1 MDYCQIQEEKVLD
14 DDICEPRRVRSNQNV
29 NDINSVDDETLHH
42 DYNNHHHQHHHHHH
56 HHHRQHHHQRDT
68 EDGDNRRVV
77 VKSPSNHL
85 ETMEYASDSSS
96 ESYREY
102 NRTQPTDRINVSPVN
117 GNSSAFTIDN
127 ILGTRNNNNNK
138 RDEERNLNKI
148 CYIDKEDEQDNDK
161 DEKIIEGQFV
171 RPTAIPATHS
181 NVSGMLYA
189 HTAIPYTDGTLSD
202 PSSYTTTSLASA
214 SLLYSSWFA
223 QSKPAQ
229 LFGLQAPKPNGRR
242 SRKPGIDRK
251 PRQAY
256 SAKQLERLEAE
267 FKIDK
272 YLSVSKRM
280 ELSKSLNLT
289 EVQIKTWFQN
299 RRTKWK
305 KQLTSR
311 LKIAQR
317 QGLFPPTYFP
327 TNQYPLLP
335 YYAAPLMFA
344 NPSLDDTNS
353 NVTTIQQ
360 RPVLPS
366 SDTV

>member
-1 MDYCQIQEEKVLD
+1 MDYCQNQDEKALD
-14 DDICEPRRVRSNQNV
+14 DDICDLRRVRSHQNV
-29 NDINSVDDETLHH
+29 NDVSSVEDETLH
-42 DYNNHHHQHHHHHH
+42 DHHNHHHHH
-56 HHHRQHHHQRDT
+56 HHHRQHHHQRET
-68 EDGDNRRVV
+68 EDIELRV
-77 VKSPSNHL
+77 VKSPSNHHT

-102 NRTQPTDRINVSPVN
+102 HHHHHHHHHNHHNRHSTQRIDRINVSP
-117 GNSSAFTIDN
+117 
-127 ILGTRNNNNNK
+127 
-138 RDEERNLNKI
+138 
-148 CYIDKEDEQDNDK
+148 EDEQDNDK
-161 DEKIIEGQFV
+161 DNDKIIEGQFV

-202 PSSYTTTSLASA
+202 HSSYTTTSLASA

-327 TNQYPLLP
+327 PNQYPLLP

>member
-1 MDYCQIQEEKVLD
+1 F
-14 DDICEPRRVRSNQNV
+14 
-29 NDINSVDDETLHH
+29 VD
-42 DYNNHHHQHHHHHH
+42 
-56 HHHRQHHHQRDT
+56 
-68 EDGDNRRVV
+68 
-77 VKSPSNHL
+77 
-85 ETMEYASDSSS
+85 
-96 ESYREY
+96 
-102 NRTQPTDRINVSPVN
+102 
-117 GNSSAFTIDN
+117 
-127 ILGTRNNNNNK
+127 
-138 RDEERNLNKI
+138 
-148 CYIDKEDEQDNDK
+148 
-161 DEKIIEGQFV
+161 IEGSLYSHTGLPYPESTLPD
-171 RPTAIPATHS
+171 PTAYSA
-181 NVSGMLYA
+181 
-189 HTAIPYTDGTLSD
+189 
-202 PSSYTTTSLASA
+202 TSLASA

-223 QSKPAQ
+223 QTKPGQ
-229 LFGLQAPKPNGRR
+229 LFGLQAPKPSGRR

-280 ELSKSLNLT
+280 ELSKCLNLT

-327 TNQYPLLP
+327 TTQYPLLP
-335 YYAAPLMFA
+335 YYAAPLMFGS
-344 NPSLDDTNS
+344 PLSDDAGS
-353 NVTTIQQ
+353 NLPA
-360 RPVLPS
+360 RPTVSS